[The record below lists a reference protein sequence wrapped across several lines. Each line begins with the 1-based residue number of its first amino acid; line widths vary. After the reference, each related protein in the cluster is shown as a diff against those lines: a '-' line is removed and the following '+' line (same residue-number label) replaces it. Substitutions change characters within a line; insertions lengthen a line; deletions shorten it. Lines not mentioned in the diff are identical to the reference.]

1 MIKNGFGVG
10 FAAAVVAVLLGGP
23 AGATTVPSSIG
34 SITAE
39 QYQGNYCDDFGA
51 DVQVRVSAGLPN
63 TTYSATFTVFSTA
76 NPPTY
81 YALQTDTFTT
91 DAAGNGSVL
100 ELNALTPTGR
110 PIGTAVASVATAGA
124 SLTVNFPIYCP
135 GNQGG

>member
-1 MIKNGFGVG
+1 MIKSGLALG
-10 FAAAVVAVLLGGP
+10 FASAAVAVLLGSP
-23 AGATTVPSSIG
+23 ARATTVPSSIG
-34 SITAE
+34 SIAAE

-100 ELNALTPTGR
+100 QLNALTPTGKQS
-110 PIGTAVASVATAGA
+110 GTAVASVAAGA
-124 SLTVNFPIYCP
+124 TSVTVDFPIYCP